1 MIIELDKN
9 KNEIIGSIY
18 TPYKYKVFNK
28 CPICMNKNIKR
39 KGRNGT
45 GDTKAHP
52 QVFRCN
58 NCGVFF
64 VNPII
69 DLDSVYQLYEKF
81 DVSYGTLSNES
92 IKKIKRNVNHWNNYF
107 VNSLNRKNELKFLE
121 IGSATGEL
129 VKTFSQVGWEAHGI
143 EPCKALV
150 DYSTKDKDLIN
161 IQHSTA
167 EEADYPDNYFDLI
180 HFWHVLEHVIEPMK
194 ILNNIYRWLKPGGI
208 LNLGTPSPDNL
219 VTKIYPNITGFFDLW
234 SMHTFIFPQKTLK
247 FVLTSIGF
255 EINIH
260 EVYSTPKSGSS
271 MKIKMRN
278 VLHHIYPRAVSYYQ
292 KLEARKPTEPNS

>member
-28 CPICMNKNIKR
+28 CPICVNKNIKR

-81 DVSYGTLSNES
+81 DVSYGTLSNLS
-92 IKKIKRNVNHWNNYF
+92 IKKIKRNVNLWNNYHL
-107 VNSLNRKNELKFLE
+107 SR
-121 IGSATGEL
+121 
-129 VKTFSQVGWEAHGI
+129 VKTS
-143 EPCKALV
+143 
-150 DYSTKDKDLIN
+150 
-161 IQHSTA
+161 
-167 EEADYPDNYFDLI
+167 
-180 HFWHVLEHVIEPMK
+180 
-194 ILNNIYRWLKPGGI
+194 
-208 LNLGTPSPDNL
+208 
-219 VTKIYPNITGFFDLW
+219 
-234 SMHTFIFPQKTLK
+234 
-247 FVLTSIGF
+247 
-255 EINIH
+255 
-260 EVYSTPKSGSS
+260 
-271 MKIKMRN
+271 
-278 VLHHIYPRAVSYYQ
+278 
-292 KLEARKPTEPNS
+292 